1 VKVLFG
7 LAPTAG
13 FTEADS
19 VALSPAAEA
28 PSAATDNPIA
38 ARAATMIRVIDIDTP
53 SLLVDIPSATTGV
66 AAAETCYAQ
75 ASNAA
80 MELLEPS
87 LRKAFSH

>member
-7 LAPTAG
+7 LTSTAG
-13 FTEADS
+13 FAEAVS

-28 PSAATDNPIA
+28 PSPAMDNPIA

-66 AAAETCYAQ
+66 AVAETCYAQ
-75 ASNAA
+75 ASNAT
-80 MELLEPS
+80 MEFLEPS
-87 LRKAFSH
+87 LCRAFSH